1 MRKII
6 ETLRRSIC
14 NCVSVGLLFGAVC
27 AARQAYAVPSLQG
40 LDAQSEKHSEVTV
53 DANGVKWV
61 CEDGVCRIVDDG
73 AGKPD
78 AGKPAPAL
86 PEKPSRMIL
95 GSRGVDEFLA
105 FLGETAD
112 STEPPAEEDKGGAF
126 GSFTWLTLLLALVG
140 GLALNLTPCVLPMI
154 PVNLIII
161 GKSPVRGAAYGLGMA
176 VAYGALGALA
186 SVGLLA
192 FGSIQSSPW
201 FNAFVAVVF
210 LALAVSMLGFFS
222 IDLAKYRPTT
232 NAQGASKASLAVPF
246 LFGAL
251 AAVLAGACVAPV
263 LISVIVLTARLYAEG
278 SRLVLALPFALG
290 IGMALPWPF
299 LGAGMKVL
307 PKPGAWMKTVNRVF
321 GIVLLCF
328 AVWYARLAVIGW
340 MGPRGASA
348 ASAADVPRAEGAVV
362 EATPAN
368 FEAVFAAA
376 MEKGGPVFVDC
387 WATWCKNCTAMEA
400 TTLADARVKKALSR
414 FTVIKLDA
422 SEVDEFRKLK
432 QFREVIGLPAYS
444 VFE

>member
-6 ETLRRSIC
+6 ETLRQTIFK
-14 NCVSVGLLFGAVC
+14 CVSVGLLFGAVC
-27 AARQAYAVPSLQG
+27 AAPQACAVPSLPG
-40 LDAQSEKHSEVTV
+40 LDAQPEKHSEVTV

-73 AGKPD
+73 AVKAD
-78 AGKPAPAL
+78 AEKPAPTL

-95 GSRGVDEFLA
+95 GSRSVDEFLA
-105 FLGETAD
+105 FLGEAA
-112 STEPPAEEDKGGAF
+112 EPPVPPTEEKGGAF
-126 GSFTWLTLLLALVG
+126 ASFTWLTLLLALVG

-222 IDLAKYRPTT
+222 IDLAKYRPTA

-307 PKPGAWMKTVNRVF
+307 PKPGAWMKSVNRIF
-321 GIVLLCF
+321 GVVLLCF
-328 AVWYARLAVIGW
+328 AAWYARLAVIGW

-348 ASAADVPRAEGAVV
+348 ATAADVPRAEGAVI

-376 MEKGGPVFVDC
+376 IEKGGPVFVDC

-400 TTLADARVKKALSR
+400 TTLADERVKKALSR

-432 QFREVIGLPAYS
+432 QFREVIGLPAYA